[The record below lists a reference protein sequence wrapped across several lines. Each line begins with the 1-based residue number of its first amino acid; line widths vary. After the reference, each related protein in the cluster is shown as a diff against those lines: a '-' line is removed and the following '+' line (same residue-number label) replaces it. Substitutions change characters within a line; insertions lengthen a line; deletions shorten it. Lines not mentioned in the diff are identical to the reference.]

1 MVAGTPLA
9 LLGLLLLPA
18 LVAVYFLVTRRR
30 RLEVSAAFLF
40 RDPRRAAEGGRR
52 LERLQT
58 PLLLLFELLALLFFV
73 LAAASLA
80 LRTPSAGRPLAFVLD
95 DSFSMR
101 AGGDASA
108 RRKGER
114 AIAAAI
120 SSDGSREIH
129 LVLAGPRPRTLG
141 RAATSD
147 GAAALLAGWT
157 CLAPGADLPEA
168 IVLARQLAG
177 ARARLVVVTD
187 HPPAREA
194 ASAFEWWA
202 FGVPRPNAAIVEASR
217 APSGA
222 GERARFVVAA
232 FGPGSLTTTLTVGEP
247 PVPHALSLAPGER
260 RAVDVT
266 LGPSAGPVTARLA
279 PGDALDVDDVVT
291 LLPAR
296 RPPVRVALDLAP
308 GPLRDLMARSLEA
321 AGAETQGETHG
332 ETHGVRSQFSTM
344 AELVVT
350 DRGVGTPDRAGDAP
364 GVRAPWTLELRT
376 GKGTPFA
383 GPFIVDTAHPLVDGV
398 SLAGVIWGAP
408 RVDVAGHAVISAGNV
423 PLLVDDRAA
432 ASRRIVLSLSPDLST
447 LPRSPA
453 WPALLWNLLDWRASF
468 RAGALRP
475 NVALGGAAVV
485 NVPGARDVTLTTPD
499 GARRRLVPDDGRV
512 SFVAERPG
520 LHVVTA
526 GDDRREVSVNPLD
539 AAESDL
545 SGCGPARAGADAST
559 TAEGSRL
566 RDVAWLP
573 ALLALAALT
582 AHRFVVVRGAGEA
595 A

>member
-18 LVAVYFLVTRRR
+18 LVAIYLLVTRRR

-58 PLLLLFELLALLFFV
+58 PLLLLLELLALLFLV

-80 LRTPSAGRPLAFVLD
+80 LRTRSEGRPLVFVLD

-101 AGGDASA
+101 AGADASA

-120 SSDGSREIH
+120 ASDGSREIH
-129 LVLAGPRPRTLG
+129 AVLAGPRPRTLG
-141 RAATSD
+141 RAATPD
-147 GAAALLAGWT
+147 AASALLAGWT

-177 ARARLVVVTD
+177 PRARLVVVTD
-187 HPPAREA
+187 HPPARDA
-194 ASAFEWWA
+194 ASVLEWWA

-217 APSGA
+217 TTSGA
-222 GERARFVVAA
+222 GERARVVVAA
-232 FGPGSLTTTLTVGEP
+232 FGPGSLTTTLTAGEP
-247 PVPHALSLAPGER
+247 PVAHTLALAPGER

-308 GPLRDLMARSLEA
+308 GPLRDLMERSLEA
-321 AGAETQGETHG
+321 AGAELQTQGVKTQ
-332 ETHGVRSQFSTM
+332 GVRYQSSTL

-350 DRGVGTPDRAGDAP
+350 DHAP
-364 GVRAPWTLELRT
+364 ATDGSDPWTLELRT

-383 GPFIVDTAHPLVDGV
+383 GPFVVDTAHPLVDGV

-408 RVDVAGHAVISAGNV
+408 RADVAGHAVVSAGSV
-423 PLLVDDRAA
+423 PLLVDGEAA
-432 ASRRIVLSLSPDLST
+432 AGRHLVLALSPDLST

-468 RAGALRP
+468 RAGAVRP

-485 NVPGARDVTLTTPD
+485 NVPAARDVTLTTPD

-512 SFVAERPG
+512 TFVAERPG

-526 GDDRREVSVNPLD
+526 DDDRREVSVNPLD

-545 SGCGPARAGADAST
+545 SGCGPARTGADASSA
-559 TAEGSRL
+559 AEGSRL

-582 AHRFVVVRGAGEA
+582 AHRAVVVHGAGEA